1 MHLSNLKIWNFRK
14 FGVKQNADNSISPAM
29 DIEFNKNLNLLVGE
43 NDSGKTAIIDA
54 IKFVVGTQSNDWIK
68 LFEED
73 FHINKT
79 TGVKSDWLKIECLFK
94 GFETHEAAA
103 FLEWISLDEKEE
115 YMLKLTLSA
124 KISQKSAN
132 SFNILYD
139 IKAGNDDEGTILT
152 AEARERI
159 RATYLKPLRDAE
171 AELAPKKGSRLSQ
184 ILSAYKI
191 FKVAG
196 KHKLETI
203 MDDANNSIEDYFT
216 KEDGK
221 EVLQTIN
228 DEYLKEFAIGDKDL
242 TSQFKLTEAGL
253 KRILE
258 KLELKIGNSDDANS
272 TSLGLGSNNLLFIA
286 TELLLL
292 KKEDY
297 PGLKMAL
304 VEEIEAHLH
313 PQSQLNLIEFLD
325 NNSAQLGFQLILTTH
340 SPTLAS
346 KIDINNIILCKNGY
360 AFSLQK
366 GQTKLSNG
374 DYLFLRRFLD
384 DTKANLFFANGV
396 IIVEGTAE
404 NMLIPALADY
414 IERPLQKF
422 GVSIVNVNSTALL
435 RYSKIFQRADGSIM
449 GIPVACVTDRD
460 IPPKIAKDSGLVK
473 ATRKTE
479 NEYSE
484 EELKTKVAEKI
495 VKYEGGD
502 VKTYLSPKWTLEY
515 DIALSP
521 LKGIMHK
528 AIQIAAATNDLEKI
542 ITKEEKETLV
552 KRCKNEIDKWNQE
565 GTPDEEIANSIYQP
579 LANKQASKA
588 VVAQLFSIM
597 LANKKRKDPIPVS
610 DLEADPNLKYLIDA
624 INYTT
629 GKK

>member
-14 FGVKQNADNSISPAM
+14 FGVRQDVDNSEVPAI
-29 DIEFNKNLNLLVGE
+29 DIDFNKNLNLLVGE

-68 LFEED
+68 LYEED

-79 TGVKSDWLKIECLFK
+79 TGIKSDWLKIECLFK
-94 GFETHEAAA
+94 GLETHEAAA
-103 FLEWISLDEKEE
+103 FLEWISLNEKEE
-115 YMLKLTLSA
+115 YILKLTLNA
-124 KISQKSAN
+124 RISQKSAN

-139 IKAGNDDEGTILT
+139 IKAGIDDEGTILN

-203 MDDANNSIEDYFT
+203 MDDANTNIEDYFT
-216 KEDGK
+216 KEEGK

-313 PQSQLNLIEFLD
+313 PQSQLNLIEFLN

-346 KIDINNIILCKNGY
+346 KIDINNLILCKNGN

-366 GQTKLSNG
+366 AQTKLSSG

-396 IIVEGTAE
+396 IIVEGPAE

-422 GVSIVNVNSTALL
+422 GVSIVNVNSAALL

-460 IPPKIAKDSGLVK
+460 IPPKIAKDTQLVK
-473 ATRKTE
+473 ATRQTE
-479 NEYSE
+479 NEYNE

-495 VKYEGGD
+495 AKYEGGD

-515 DIALSP
+515 DIALSS
-521 LKGIMHK
+521 LKEIIHR
-528 AIQIAAATNDLEKI
+528 AIQIAVVTNDLEKI
-542 ITKEEKETLV
+542 IAKEEMEKI
-552 KRCKNEIDKWNQE
+552 KKHCKDEIDNWKEE
-565 GTPDEEIANSIYQP
+565 GKSDEEIANSIYQP
-579 LANKQASKA
+579 LANKQVSKA
-588 VVAQLFSIM
+588 VAAQLFSIM
-597 LANKKRKDPIPVS
+597 LANKKLKEPIPVS

>member
-1 MHLSNLKIWNFRK
+1 MYLENLKIWNFRK
-14 FGVKQNADNSISPAM
+14 FGVKLNDDNSQSPA
-29 DIEFNKNLNLLVGE
+29 INVNFNKNLNLLVGE
-43 NDSGKTAIIDA
+43 NDSGKTAIVDA

-68 LFEED
+68 LYEED
-73 FHINKT
+73 FHINKA
-79 TGVKSDWLKIECLFK
+79 TGIRSDWLKIECLFK

-115 YMLKLTLSA
+115 YILKLTLNA
-124 KISQKSAN
+124 RISQKSAN

-139 IKAGNDDEGTILT
+139 IKAGIDDEGTILN

-203 MDDANNSIEDYFT
+203 MDDANTSIEDYFT
-216 KEDGK
+216 KEEGK

-228 DEYLKEFAIGDKDL
+228 EEYLKEFAIGDKDL
-242 TSQFKLTEAGL
+242 TSQFKLSEAGL

-258 KLELKIGNSDDANS
+258 KLELKIGNNDDANS

-346 KIDINNIILCKNGY
+346 KIDINNIILCKNGN
-360 AFSLQK
+360 ALSLQK
-366 GQTKLSNG
+366 GQTKLSSG

-396 IIVEGTAE
+396 IIVEGPAE
-404 NMLIPALADY
+404 NMLIPALAEY

-435 RYSKIFQRADGSIM
+435 RYSKIFQRTDGSIM

-460 IPPKIAKDSGLVK
+460 IPPKIAKDTEIVK

-484 EELKTKVAEKI
+484 EELKAKVAEKI
-495 VKYEGGD
+495 AKYDGGD

-515 DIALSP
+515 DISLSF
-521 LKGIMHK
+521 LKDIMHR
-528 AIQIAAATNDLEKI
+528 AIQIAAATNDLEKT
-542 ITKEEKETLV
+542 ITKDEKEALV
-552 KRCKNEIDKWNQE
+552 KQCKDDLAKWKQD
-565 GTPDEEIANSIYQP
+565 GKPDEEIAISIYEP
-579 LANKQASKA
+579 LAKKQVSKA
-588 VVAQLFSIM
+588 VVAQLFSLI
-597 LANKKRKDPIPVS
+597 LTNKKRKDAIPVS

>member
-14 FGVKQNADNSISPAM
+14 FGVRQGVDNSKVPAI
-29 DIEFNKNLNLLVGE
+29 DINFNKNLNLLVGE

-68 LFEED
+68 LYDED
-73 FHINKT
+73 FHVDKANGKR
-79 TGVKSDWLKIECLFK
+79 SDWLKIECLFQ

-103 FLEWISLDEKEE
+103 FLEWLSLDENED
-115 YMLKLTLSA
+115 YILKLTLNA
-124 KISQKSAN
+124 RLSQKSAN

-139 IKAGNDDEGTILT
+139 IKAGIDDEGTILN

-191 FKVAG
+191 FKVTG
-196 KHKLETI
+196 RHKLETI
-203 MDDANNSIEDYFT
+203 MDDANTSIEDYFT
-216 KEDGK
+216 KEEGK
-221 EVLQTIN
+221 EVLKTIN
-228 DEYLKEFAIGDKDL
+228 EEYLKEFAIGDKDL
-242 TSQFKLTEAGL
+242 TSQFKLTEADL

-313 PQSQLNLIEFLD
+313 PQSQLNLIEFL
-325 NNSAQLGFQLILTTH
+325 NSNSAQLGFQLILTTH

-346 KIDINNIILCKNGY
+346 KIEINNIILCKNGN

-384 DTKANLFFANGV
+384 DTKANLFFSNGV
-396 IIVEGTAE
+396 IIVEGPAE
-404 NMLIPALADY
+404 NMIIPALAEY
-414 IERPLQKF
+414 VERPLQKF

-435 RYSKIFQRADGSIM
+435 RYSKIFQRTNGSIM
-449 GIPVACVTDRD
+449 GIPIACVTDRD
-460 IPPKIAKDSGLVK
+460 IPPKIAKDTELVK

-484 EELKTKVAEKI
+484 EELKTKLAEKI
-495 VKYEGGD
+495 AKYEGGD

-521 LKGIMHK
+521 LKEIMHR
-528 AIQIAAATNDLEKI
+528 AIQAAVVTNDLEKI
-542 ITKEEKETLV
+542 IKKEEMEALV
-552 KRCKNEIDKWNQE
+552 KRCKEEIEKWKQE
-565 GTPDEEIANSIYQP
+565 GKPDEEIANSIYQP
-579 LANKQASKA
+579 LANKQASKV
-588 VVAQLFSIM
+588 VVAQLFSKM
-597 LANKKRKDPIPVS
+597 LANKKLKDPIPVS
-610 DLEADPNLKYLIDA
+610 DLKTDPNLTYLIEA

>member
-1 MHLSNLKIWNFRK
+1 MYLENLKIWNFRK
-14 FGVKQNADNSISPAM
+14 FGVKLNNDNSFSPAI
-29 DIEFNKNLNLLVGE
+29 DINFNKNLNLLVGE

-68 LFEED
+68 LYEED

-79 TGVKSDWLKIECLFK
+79 TGVRSDWLKIECLFK

-103 FLEWISLDEKEE
+103 FLEWVSLNEKEE
-115 YMLKLTLSA
+115 YILKLTMNA
-124 KISQKSAN
+124 RISQKSVN

-139 IKAGNDDEGTILT
+139 IKAGIDDEGTILS

-203 MDDANNSIEDYFT
+203 MDDANTSIEDYFT
-216 KEDGK
+216 KEEGK

-242 TSQFKLTEAGL
+242 ISQFKLSEAGL

-272 TSLGLGSNNLLFIA
+272 TNLGLGSNNLLFIA

-292 KKEDY
+292 KKEEY

-313 PQSQLNLIEFLD
+313 PQSQLNLVEFLD

-346 KIDINNIILCKNGY
+346 KIDINNIILCKNGD
-360 AFSLQK
+360 AFSLQR

-384 DTKANLFFANGV
+384 DTKANLFFANGI
-396 IIVEGTAE
+396 IIVEGPAE
-404 NMLIPALADY
+404 NMIIPALAEY

-435 RYSKIFQRADGSIM
+435 RYSKIFQRVDGNLM

-460 IPPKIAKDSGLVK
+460 IPPKIAKDTELVM

-479 NEYSE
+479 NEYSDE
-484 EELKTKVAEKI
+484 ALKTKVAEKKA
-495 VKYEGGD
+495 KYEGGD

-521 LKGIMHK
+521 LKEIMHR
-528 AIQIAAATNDLEKI
+528 AIQMAIATDDLEKI
-542 ITKEEKETLV
+542 ITKKEIETV
-552 KRCKNEIDKWNQE
+552 KRQCKDEIDKWKQD
-565 GTPDEEIANSIYQP
+565 GKPDDEIASLIYEP
-579 LANKQASKA
+579 LINKQASKA
-588 VVAQLFSIM
+588 VVAQLFSVM
-597 LANKKRKDPIPVS
+597 LLNTKHKDPIPVS

-629 GKK
+629 RKK

>member
-1 MHLSNLKIWNFRK
+1 MYLENLKIWNFRK
-14 FGVKQNADNSISPAM
+14 FGLKQTADNSKAPAI
-29 DIEFNKNLNLLVGE
+29 DINFNKNLNLLVGE

-68 LFEED
+68 LYEED
-73 FHINKT
+73 FNVDKSN
-79 TGVKSDWLKIECLFK
+79 GKRSDWLKIECLFK
-94 GFETHEAAA
+94 GFELHEAAA
-103 FLEWISLDEKEE
+103 FLEWLNLDEKEE
-115 YMLKLTLSA
+115 YILKLTLNA
-124 KISQKSAN
+124 RISQKSTN

-139 IKAGNDDEGTILT
+139 IKAGIDDEGAILN

-191 FKVAG
+191 FRIAG

-203 MDDANNSIEDYFT
+203 MDDANSSIEDYFT
-216 KEDGK
+216 KEEGK
-221 EVLQTIN
+221 EVLKTIN
-228 DEYLKEFAIGDKDL
+228 EEYLKEFAIGDKDL
-242 TSQFKLTEAGL
+242 TSQFKLTEADL

-258 KLELKIGNSDDANS
+258 KLELKIGNRDDASSAN
-272 TSLGLGSNNLLFIA
+272 LGLGSNNLLFIA

-292 KKEDY
+292 KKEEY
-297 PGLKMAL
+297 PGLKIAL
-304 VEEIEAHLH
+304 IEEIEAHLH
-313 PQSQLNLIEFLD
+313 PQSQLNLIEFLN

-346 KIDINNIILCKNGY
+346 KIDINNITLCKNGN

-396 IIVEGTAE
+396 IIVEGPAE
-404 NMLIPALADY
+404 NMIIPALADY
-414 IERPLQKF
+414 IQRPLQKF

-435 RYSKIFQRADGSIM
+435 RYSKIFQRTDGIII

-460 IPPKIAKDSGLVK
+460 IPPKIAKDTELVK

-479 NEYSE
+479 NEYTH
-484 EELKTKVAEKI
+484 EELKIKIAEKI
-495 VKYEGGD
+495 AKYEGGD

-521 LKGIMHK
+521 LKEIMHR
-528 AIQIAAATNDLEKI
+528 AIQAAVVTNDLEKV
-542 ITKEEKETLV
+542 ITKEEKEELV
-552 KRCKNEIDKWNQE
+552 KRCKAEIARWKQE
-565 GTPDEEIANSIYQP
+565 ERPDEEIANSIYQP
-579 LANKQASKA
+579 LADKQASKA
-588 VVAQLFSIM
+588 VVAQLFSEI
-597 LANKKRKDPIPVS
+597 LKSTKLKDPIPVT
-610 DLEADPNLKYLIDA
+610 DLETDPNLKYLIDA